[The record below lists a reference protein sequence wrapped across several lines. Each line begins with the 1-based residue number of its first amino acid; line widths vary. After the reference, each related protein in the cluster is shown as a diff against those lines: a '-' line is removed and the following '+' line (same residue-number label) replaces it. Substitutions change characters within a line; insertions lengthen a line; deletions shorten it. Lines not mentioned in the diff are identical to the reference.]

1 MNFLPEKIYYTVWAR
16 VDAAALDMLGVDGSS
31 VLFGLLATCRTKTDL
46 LPDLEP

>member
-1 MNFLPEKIYYTVWAR
+1 MNFLSEKIYYTVWAR
-16 VDAAALDMLGVDGSS
+16 VDAVAIARIGVDGSS